1 MHRQT
6 LASMFEKAKSANL
19 PLFTQNGCLFMWGAY
34 FCMCVY
40 KCNVVPEIKMGAYI
54 YEVLILCGCL
64 LSRFYGSSKL
74 LHYDLSSYQAK
85 VVSDID
91 SIPLCSSS
99 WKIVWYSQTLTGKG
113 ESGTLLVL
121 TCTFTGTG
129 VGDK

>member
-1 MHRQT
+1 MLYQETLPRFWFVSCVDILLTIFQIDMHRQI
-6 LASMFEKAKSANL
+6 LASTFEKAKSANL
-19 PLFTQNGCLFMWGAY
+19 LLFPQNGCLFMWGAY

-85 VVSDID
+85 VV
-91 SIPLCSSS
+91 
-99 WKIVWYSQTLTGKG
+99 TLTVFH
-113 ESGTLLVL
+113 SAQA
-121 TCTFTGTG
+121 
-129 VGDK
+129 VGR